1 MNQLDPFEKDQIED
15 RIGKA
20 NKAEKLWAKIKGRK
34 VITEYDKKRQSA
46 DLRRLKRLQQ
56 EMTRPI
62 KKK

>member
-34 VITEYDKKRQSA
+34 VLTEYDKKRQAA

-56 EMTRPI
+56 EMSRPI

>member
-34 VITEYDKKRQSA
+34 VLTEYDKKRQSS